1 MAMNIGRKQIFA
13 LLLIAG
19 IVALGTG
26 ARGAVELTT
35 GIRYVV
41 PTGSLQDCGVK
52 AKAALNTYLQD
63 AAELHD
69 GSGDWSAQGP
79 LVGAAGTASA
89 VVHCTALAKGYVVT
103 FTCAVQKP
111 ASLYGA
117 SDLCLDV
124 AHQFSGKPTVAL
136 ATPTPLPTGCST
148 VNLVGTW
155 VSDDDRSKTF
165 VMTVDNSLTGS
176 DDVSGSWYLTGTTAT
191 LTYYGDH
198 VTTLSADGK
207 HLVGG
212 GYHLTRKC

>member
-1 MAMNIGRKQIFA
+1 MAVKIDRKQIFA

-19 IVALGTG
+19 IVALGAG
-26 ARGAVELTT
+26 ARGAVEVTT
-35 GIRYVV
+35 GIRYVL

-52 AKAALNTYLQD
+52 AKTALNTYLAD
-63 AAELHD
+63 AAESHD

-79 LVGAAGTASA
+79 LVGSPGTASA
-89 VVHCTALAKGYVVT
+89 VVHCTSLGKGYVAT

-111 ASLYGA
+111 GSLYGA

-155 VSDDDRSKTF
+155 VNDNDPSKSF
-165 VMTVDNSLTGS
+165 VMTVDNSLTG
-176 DDVSGSWYLTGTTAT
+176 DDGVSGSWYLTGTTAT

-207 HLVGG
+207 HLAGG
-212 GYHLTRKC
+212 GYRLTRKC